1 MFSGSDLRAIKN
13 FALENFDKAGQGED
27 AILVDITMPDG
38 DEVSC
43 SSVWFDRTGRFP
55 LNDYDA
61 VKEWGLVG
69 VISYIKT
76 VESCLAVAKVSS

>member
-13 FALENFDKAGQGED
+13 FALENFDKAGRGED
-27 AILVDITMPDG
+27 AVTVDITMPDG

-43 SSVWFDRTGRFP
+43 TSVWFDRTGRFP
-55 LNDYDA
+55 LDDCAA